1 LYLPSSLSSTQDK
14 IGTGNKIV
22 YESILTGEPKGYE
35 FSTMQKPK
43 TDAEIKCEQLIEELT
58 KSNEEN
64 LQLRTRIHELET
76 RLEQYEH
83 NTRKHSLREA
93 KMIDEI
99 VNG

>member
-1 LYLPSSLSSTQDK
+1 
-14 IGTGNKIV
+14 
-22 YESILTGEPKGYE
+22 
-35 FSTMQKPK
+35 MQKPK
-43 TDAEIKCEQLIEELT
+43 SDAEMKCEQLIEELT

-64 LQLRTRIHELET
+64 LKLQNRVRELEA